1 MADTGFVGDFSID
14 NWTLS
19 PNGGIID
26 TTQTPS
32 KLILYNAD
40 NNTGEQNTTVL
51 ITSPLSGN
59 VSFDWNVININSTYQ
74 LYWDPFIFIINNT
87 NIVLTNDD
95 AFSGSGS
102 FNYSI
107 NVGDTF
113 GFNAKTLDSIDGY
126 YKNMIFNFR
135 FEQQQQPTIGPL
147 IIPPKTY
154 GDVPFTI
161 TQPNSNS
168 SGSFS
173 YASSNLSVA
182 TISGN
187 TITIVGVGISTITA
201 TQQATTNYTSGTIE
215 TTFQVNQSTPTNPVI
230 INNSNEL
237 LYFMNTSSTYANI
250 INSLEI
256 NFDLITSSYKE
267 LIGNNVKITKSNN

>member
-59 VSFDWNVININSTYQ
+59 VSFDWDVTNINSTYS

-87 NIVLTNDD
+87 NIVLTNGDD
-95 AFSGSGS
+95 FSGSGS

-126 YKNMIFNFR
+126 YKNMILNFR
-135 FEQQQQPTIGPL
+135 FEQQQ
-147 IIPPKTY
+147 
-154 GDVPFTI
+154 
-161 TQPNSNS
+161 
-168 SGSFS
+168 
-173 YASSNLSVA
+173 
-182 TISGN
+182 
-187 TITIVGVGISTITA
+187 
-201 TQQATTNYTSGTIE
+201 
-215 TTFQVNQSTPTNPVI
+215 PTNPVI

-256 NFDLITSSYKE
+256 NFDLITSSYKV
-267 LIGNNVKITKSNN
+267 LTGNNVKITKSNN